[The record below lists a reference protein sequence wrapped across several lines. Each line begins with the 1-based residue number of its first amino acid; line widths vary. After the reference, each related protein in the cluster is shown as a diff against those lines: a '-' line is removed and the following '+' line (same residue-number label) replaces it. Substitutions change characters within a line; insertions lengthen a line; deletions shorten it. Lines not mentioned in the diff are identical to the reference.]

1 MIPPKR
7 VFLIQTEMGHPDP
20 WDDSLNMS
28 NTEVNPGLGISSNPT
43 AYESMISFFQ
53 RADNRFSISNSLYPE
68 THLVLKRPFSMH
80 DPQTEVMINFDNIAD
95 LINKSE
101 HGVVMLGAVLG
112 ETMIS
117 QQDVIGKS
125 SFYHRKDGEV
135 QDMISGEIVKDPR
148 IIPWLFCYKTK
159 DFPLYYMVLNPHSVQ
174 CISNI
179 EGPYN
184 GNHVYTISNHL
195 KNLNEV
201 IFKPA
206 LSKNARAIGEHNLI
220 VTGDEFTIEPF
231 GTWFV
236 KKHLPEFFKKA
247 KVKIST
253 NFDYELDGNKIR
265 VKTLNKEKG
274 YISLRWNTGTVMDM
288 SFHTSKNRFLQEF
301 IVDVIR

>member
-1 MIPPKR
+1 MTPRR

-28 NTEVNPGLGISSNPT
+28 NTEVNPGLGISSNPS

-53 RADNRFSISNSLYPE
+53 RADNRFSISHSVYPE
-68 THLVLKRPFSMH
+68 ANLVLKRPFSMH
-80 DPQTEVMINFDNIAD
+80 DPKTEVMLNFDNIAE
-95 LINKSE
+95 LIDKSE
-101 HGVVMLGAVLG
+101 HGVVMLGAILG
-112 ETMIS
+112 EKVIS

-125 SFYHRKDGEV
+125 SYYHRKNGDV
-135 QDMISGEIVKDPR
+135 QDMISGETIKDPR

-159 DFPLYYMVLNPHSVQ
+159 ELPLYYMVLNPHSVQ

-179 EGPYN
+179 EGQYN
-184 GNHVYTISNHL
+184 GNYVYTISNHL
-195 KNLNEV
+195 RNLNEI

-206 LSKNARAIGEHNLI
+206 LSKNARVIGEHNLV

-236 KKHLPEFFKKA
+236 KKHLPDFFKSA

-253 NFDYELDGNKIR
+253 NFNYVLDGNKIR
-265 VKTLNKEKG
+265 INTLNKEKG

>member
-1 MIPPKR
+1 MKPRRI
-7 VFLIQTEMGHPDP
+7 FLIQTEMGHPDP

-28 NTEVNPGLGISSNPT
+28 NTEVNPGLGTSSNPS

-68 THLVLKRPFSMH
+68 AHLVLKRPFSMH
-80 DPQTEVMINFDNIAD
+80 DPQTEVMLNFDNIAD
-95 LINKSE
+95 LIDKSE
-101 HGVVMLGAVLG
+101 HGVIMLGAVLG

-159 DFPLYYMVLNPHSVQ
+159 DLPLYYMVLNPHSVQ

-184 GNHVYTISNHL
+184 GNYVYTISNHL
-195 KNLNEV
+195 RNLNEI
-201 IFKPA
+201 IFKPS
-206 LSKNARAIGEHNLI
+206 LSKNARAIGEHNLV

-236 KKHLPEFFKKA
+236 KKHLPDFFKTA

>member
-1 MIPPKR
+1 MKPRR

-28 NTEVNPGLGISSNPT
+28 NTEVNPGLGTSSNPS

-80 DPQTEVMINFDNIAD
+80 DPQTEVMLNFDTIAD
-95 LINKSE
+95 LIDKSE
-101 HGVVMLGAVLG
+101 HGLVMLGAVLS
-112 ETMIS
+112 ETLIS

-125 SFYHRKDGEV
+125 SFYHRKNGEV
-135 QDMISGEIVKDPR
+135 QDMISGQIVKDPR

-159 DFPLYYMVLNPHSVQ
+159 DLPLYYMVLNPHSVQ

-184 GNHVYTISNHL
+184 GNYVYTISNHL
-195 KNLNEV
+195 RNLNEV

-220 VTGDEFTIEPF
+220 VTGNEFTIEPF

-236 KKHLPEFFKKA
+236 KKHLPEFFKNA

-265 VKTLNKEKG
+265 VNTLNKEKG

-288 SFHTSKNRFLQEF
+288 SFRTSKNRFLQEF
-301 IVDVIR
+301 IVDVIP

>member
-1 MIPPKR
+1 MTPRR

-28 NTEVNPGLGISSNPT
+28 NTEVNPGLGTSSNPS

-80 DPQTEVMINFDNIAD
+80 DPQTEVMLNFDNIAD
-95 LINKSE
+95 LIDKSE
-101 HGVVMLGAVLG
+101 HGVIMLGAILG

-125 SFYHRKDGEV
+125 SFYHRKNGEV

-159 DFPLYYMVLNPHSVQ
+159 DLPLYYMVLNPHSVQ

-184 GNHVYTISNHL
+184 GNYVYTISNHL
-195 KNLNEV
+195 RNLNEV

-206 LSKNARAIGEHNLI
+206 LSKNARAIGEHNI
-220 VTGDEFTIEPF
+220 VVTGDEFTIEPF

-236 KKHLPEFFKKA
+236 KKHLPDFFKTA

-274 YISLRWNTGTVMDM
+274 YISLRWNTGTVMD
-288 SFHTSKNRFLQEF
+288 LQYY
-301 IVDVIR
+301 

>member
-1 MIPPKR
+1 MKPRR

-28 NTEVNPGLGISSNPT
+28 NTEVNPGLGTSNNPL

-80 DPQTEVMINFDNIAD
+80 DPQTEVMLNFDNIAE
-95 LINKSE
+95 LIDKSE
-101 HGVVMLGAVLG
+101 HGVIMLGAVLG

-159 DFPLYYMVLNPHSVQ
+159 DLPLYYMVLNPHSVQ

-184 GNHVYTISNHL
+184 GNYVYTISNHL
-195 KNLNEV
+195 RNLNEV

-206 LSKNARAIGEHNLI
+206 LSKNARAIGEHNLV

-236 KKHLPEFFKKA
+236 KKHLPDFFKTA

>member
-1 MIPPKR
+1 
-7 VFLIQTEMGHPDP
+7 MGHPDP

-28 NTEVNPGLGISSNPT
+28 NTEVNPGLGISSNPS

-53 RADNRFSISNSLYPE
+53 RADNRFSISHSVYPE
-68 THLVLKRPFSMH
+68 ANLVLKRPFSMH
-80 DPQTEVMINFDNIAD
+80 DPQTEVMLNFDNIAE
-95 LINKSE
+95 LIDKSE
-101 HGVVMLGAVLG
+101 HGVIMLGAVLS
-112 ETMIS
+112 EKIIS

-125 SFYHRKDGEV
+125 SFYHRKNGEV
-135 QDMISGEIVKDPR
+135 QDMISGEILKDPR
-148 IIPWLFCYKTK
+148 IIPWFFCYKTK
-159 DFPLYYMVLNPHSVQ
+159 DLPLYYMVLNPHSVQ

-179 EGPYN
+179 EGQYN
-184 GNHVYTISNHL
+184 GNYVYTISNHL
-195 KNLNEV
+195 RNLNEIV
-201 IFKPA
+201 FKPS
-206 LSKNARAIGEHNLI
+206 LSKNARAIGEHNLV

-236 KKHLPEFFKKA
+236 KKHLPDFFKSA

-253 NFDYELDGNKIR
+253 NFDYVLDGNKIR
-265 VKTLNKEKG
+265 INTLNKEKG

>member
-1 MIPPKR
+1 MKPRR

-28 NTEVNPGLGISSNPT
+28 NTEVNPGLGTSNNPL

-80 DPQTEVMINFDNIAD
+80 DPQTEVMLNFDNIAD
-95 LINKSE
+95 LIDKSE
-101 HGVVMLGAVLG
+101 HGVIMLGAILG

-159 DFPLYYMVLNPHSVQ
+159 DLPLYYMVLNPHSVQ

-184 GNHVYTISNHL
+184 GNYVYTISNHL
-195 KNLNEV
+195 RNLNEV
-201 IFKPA
+201 IFKPS
-206 LSKNARAIGEHNLI
+206 LSKNARAIGEHNLV

-236 KKHLPEFFKKA
+236 KKHLPDFFKTA

>member
-1 MIPPKR
+1 MTPRR

-28 NTEVNPGLGISSNPT
+28 NTEVNPGLGTSSNPS

-80 DPQTEVMINFDNIAD
+80 DPQTEVMLNFDNIAD
-95 LINKSE
+95 LIDKSE
-101 HGVVMLGAVLG
+101 HGVIMLGAILG

-125 SFYHRKDGEV
+125 SFYHRKNGEV

-159 DFPLYYMVLNPHSVQ
+159 DLPLYYMVLNPHSVQ

-184 GNHVYTISNHL
+184 GNYVYTISNHL
-195 KNLNEV
+195 RNLNEV

-206 LSKNARAIGEHNLI
+206 LSKNARAIGEHNI
-220 VTGDEFTIEPF
+220 VVTGDEFTIEPF

-236 KKHLPEFFKKA
+236 KKHLPDFFKTA

-301 IVDVIR
+301 IVDVI

>member
-1 MIPPKR
+1 MKPRR

-28 NTEVNPGLGISSNPT
+28 NTEVHPGLGTSNNPT

-68 THLVLKRPFSMH
+68 AHLVLKRPFSMH
-80 DPQTEVMINFDNIAD
+80 DPQTEVMLNFDNIAE
-95 LINKSE
+95 LIDKSA

-125 SFYHRKDGEV
+125 SFYHRKNGEV

-159 DFPLYYMVLNPHSVQ
+159 DLPLYYMVLNPHSVQ

-184 GNHVYTISNHL
+184 GNYVYTISNHL
-195 KNLNEV
+195 RNLNEI

-206 LSKNARAIGEHNLI
+206 LSKNARAIGEHNLV

-236 KKHLPEFFKKA
+236 KKHLPDFFKTA

>member
-1 MIPPKR
+1 MKPRR

-28 NTEVNPGLGISSNPT
+28 NTEVNPGLGTSSNPS

-53 RADNRFSISNSLYPE
+53 RADNRFSISHSVYPE
-68 THLVLKRPFSMH
+68 ANLVLKRPFSMH
-80 DPQTEVMINFDNIAD
+80 DPQTEVMLNFDNIAE
-95 LINKSE
+95 LIDKSE
-101 HGVVMLGAVLG
+101 HGVIMLGAVLS
-112 ETMIS
+112 EKIIS

-125 SFYHRKDGEV
+125 SFYHRKNGEV
-135 QDMISGEIVKDPR
+135 QDMISGEILKDPR
-148 IIPWLFCYKTK
+148 IIPWFFCYKTK
-159 DFPLYYMVLNPHSVQ
+159 DLPLYYMVLNPHSVQ

-179 EGPYN
+179 EGQYN
-184 GNHVYTISNHL
+184 GNYVYTISNHL
-195 KNLNEV
+195 RNLNEI
-201 IFKPA
+201 IFKPS
-206 LSKNARAIGEHNLI
+206 LSKNARAIGEHNLV

-236 KKHLPEFFKKA
+236 KKHLPDFFKSA

-253 NFDYELDGNKIR
+253 NFDYVLDGNKIR
-265 VKTLNKEKG
+265 INTLNKEKG

>member
-1 MIPPKR
+1 
-7 VFLIQTEMGHPDP
+7 
-20 WDDSLNMS
+20 MS
-28 NTEVNPGLGISSNPT
+28 NTEVNPGLGTSSNPS

-53 RADNRFSISNSLYPE
+53 RADNRFSLSHSTYSEAN
-68 THLVLKRPFSMH
+68 LVLKRPFSMH
-80 DPQTEVMINFDNIAD
+80 DPKTEVMLNFDNIAE
-95 LINKSE
+95 LIDKSE
-101 HGVVMLGAVLG
+101 HGVIMLGAVLG
-112 ETMIS
+112 EHITS

-125 SFYHRKDGEV
+125 SFYHRKNGDV
-135 QDMISGEIVKDPR
+135 QDMISGEILKDPR

-159 DFPLYYMVLNPHSVQ
+159 DLPLYYMVLNPHSVQ

-179 EGPYN
+179 EGQYN
-184 GNHVYTISNHL
+184 GNYVYTISNHL
-195 KNLNEV
+195 KNLNEI

-206 LSKNARAIGEHNLI
+206 LSKNARAIGEHNLV
-220 VTGDEFTIEPF
+220 VTGDEFIIEPF

-236 KKHLPEFFKKA
+236 KKHLPKFFNSA

-253 NFDYELDGNKIR
+253 NFKYVLDGNKIR
-265 VKTLNKEKG
+265 VNTLNKEKG

>member
-1 MIPPKR
+1 MIPRR

-28 NTEVNPGLGISSNPT
+28 NTEVNPGLGISSNPS

-53 RADNRFSISNSLYPE
+53 RADNRFSINHSVYPE
-68 THLVLKRPFSMH
+68 ANLVLKRPFSMH
-80 DPQTEVMINFDNIAD
+80 DPQTEVMLNFDNIAE
-95 LINKSE
+95 LIDKSE
-101 HGVVMLGAVLG
+101 HGVIMLGAVLS
-112 ETMIS
+112 EKIIS

-125 SFYHRKDGEV
+125 SFYHRKNGEV
-135 QDMISGEIVKDPR
+135 QDMISGEILKDPR
-148 IIPWLFCYKTK
+148 IIPWFFCYKTK
-159 DFPLYYMVLNPHSVQ
+159 DLPLYYMVLNPHSVQ

-179 EGPYN
+179 EGQYN
-184 GNHVYTISNHL
+184 GNYVYTISNHL
-195 KNLNEV
+195 RNLNEI
-201 IFKPA
+201 IFKPS
-206 LSKNARAIGEHNLI
+206 LSKNARAIGEHNLV

-236 KKHLPEFFKKA
+236 KKHLPDFFKSA

-253 NFDYELDGNKIR
+253 NFDYVLDGNKIR
-265 VKTLNKEKG
+265 INTLNKEKG

>member
-1 MIPPKR
+1 MTPRR

-28 NTEVNPGLGISSNPT
+28 NTEVNPGLGISSNPS

-53 RADNRFSISNSLYPE
+53 RADNRFSISHSVYPE
-68 THLVLKRPFSMH
+68 ANLVLKRPFSMH
-80 DPQTEVMINFDNIAD
+80 DPKTEVMLNFDNIAE
-95 LINKSE
+95 LIDKSE
-101 HGVVMLGAVLG
+101 HGVVMLGAILG
-112 ETMIS
+112 EKVIS

-125 SFYHRKDGEV
+125 SYYHRKNGDV
-135 QDMISGEIVKDPR
+135 QDMISGETIKDPR

-159 DFPLYYMVLNPHSVQ
+159 ELPLYYMVLNPHSVQ

-179 EGPYN
+179 EGQYN
-184 GNHVYTISNHL
+184 GNYVYTISNHL
-195 KNLNEV
+195 RNLNEI

-206 LSKNARAIGEHNLI
+206 LSKNARAIGEHNLV

-236 KKHLPEFFKKA
+236 KKHLPDFFKSA

-253 NFDYELDGNKIR
+253 NFNYVLDGNKIR
-265 VKTLNKEKG
+265 INTLNKEKG

>member
-1 MIPPKR
+1 MIPRR

-28 NTEVNPGLGISSNPT
+28 NTEVNPGLGISSNPS

-53 RADNRFSISNSLYPE
+53 RADNRFSISHSVYPE
-68 THLVLKRPFSMH
+68 ANLVLKRPFSMH
-80 DPQTEVMINFDNIAD
+80 DPQTEVMLNFDNIAE
-95 LINKSE
+95 LIDKSE
-101 HGVVMLGAVLG
+101 HGVIMLGAVLS
-112 ETMIS
+112 EKIIS

-125 SFYHRKDGEV
+125 SFYHRKNGEV
-135 QDMISGEIVKDPR
+135 QDMISGEILKDPR
-148 IIPWLFCYKTK
+148 IIPWFFCYKTK
-159 DFPLYYMVLNPHSVQ
+159 DLPLYYMVLNPHSVQ

-179 EGPYN
+179 EGQYN
-184 GNHVYTISNHL
+184 GNYVYTISNHL
-195 KNLNEV
+195 RNLNEI
-201 IFKPA
+201 IFKPS
-206 LSKNARAIGEHNLI
+206 LSKNARAIGEHNLV

-236 KKHLPEFFKKA
+236 KKHLPDFFKSA

-253 NFDYELDGNKIR
+253 NFDYVLDGNKIR
-265 VKTLNKEKG
+265 INTLNKEKG

>member
-1 MIPPKR
+1 
-7 VFLIQTEMGHPDP
+7 
-20 WDDSLNMS
+20 
-28 NTEVNPGLGISSNPT
+28 
-43 AYESMISFFQ
+43 
-53 RADNRFSISNSLYPE
+53 
-68 THLVLKRPFSMH
+68 
-80 DPQTEVMINFDNIAD
+80 MINFDNIAD
-95 LINKSE
+95 LIDKSE

-125 SFYHRKDGEV
+125 SFYHRKNGEV
-135 QDMISGEIVKDPR
+135 QDMINGEIVKDPR

-159 DFPLYYMVLNPHSVQ
+159 DLPLYYMVLNPHSVQ

-179 EGPYN
+179 EGQYN

-206 LSKNARAIGEHNLI
+206 LSKNARAIGEHNLV

-236 KKHLPEFFKKA
+236 KKHLPDFFKTA

-253 NFDYELDGNKIR
+253 NFDYEIDGNKIR

>member
-1 MIPPKR
+1 MTPRR

-28 NTEVNPGLGISSNPT
+28 NTEVNPGLGTSNNPF

-53 RADNRFSISNSLYPE
+53 RADNRFSISNSVYSE
-68 THLVLKRPFSMH
+68 AHLVLKRPFSMH
-80 DPQTEVMINFDNIAD
+80 DPKTEVMLNFDNIAD
-95 LINKSE
+95 LIDKSE
-101 HGVVMLGAVLG
+101 HGVVMLGAIL
-112 ETMIS
+112 EDKILS

-125 SFYHRKDGEV
+125 SFYHRKSGEV
-135 QDMISGEIVKDPR
+135 QDMISGEVVKDPR

-159 DFPLYYMVLNPHSVQ
+159 DLPLYYMVLNPHSVQ

-179 EGPYN
+179 EGQYN
-184 GNHVYTISNHL
+184 GNYVYTISNHL
-195 KNLNEV
+195 KNLNEIV
-201 IFKPA
+201 FKPA

-220 VTGDEFTIEPF
+220 VTGNAFTIEPF

-236 KKHLPEFFKKA
+236 KKHLPEFFKTA

-253 NFDYELDGNKIR
+253 NFDYKLDGNKIR
-265 VKTLNKEKG
+265 VNTLNKEKG

>member
-1 MIPPKR
+1 MIPRR

-28 NTEVNPGLGISSNPT
+28 NTEVSPGLGISNNPS

-53 RADNRFSISNSLYPE
+53 RADNRFSISNSLYAE
-68 THLVLKRPFSMH
+68 AHLVLKRPFSMH
-80 DPQTEVMINFDNIAD
+80 DHETEVMINFDNIAD
-95 LINKSE
+95 LIDKSE
-101 HGVVMLGAVLG
+101 HGVIMLGAVLG

-125 SFYHRKDGEV
+125 SFYHRKNGDV
-135 QDMISGEIVKDPR
+135 QDMISGEIIKDPR

-159 DFPLYYMVLNPHSVQ
+159 DLPLYYMVLNPHSVQ

-184 GNHVYTISNHL
+184 GNYVYTISNHL
-195 KNLNEV
+195 RNLNEV

-206 LSKNARAIGEHNLI
+206 LSKNARAIGEHNI
-220 VTGDEFTIEPF
+220 VVTGDEFTIEPF

-236 KKHLPEFFKKA
+236 KKHLPEFFKTA

>member
-1 MIPPKR
+1 MTPKR

-28 NTEVNPGLGISSNPT
+28 NTEVNPGLGTSNNPLD
-43 AYESMISFFQ
+43 YESMISYFQ
-53 RADNRFSISNSLYPE
+53 RADNRFSISNSFY
-68 THLVLKRPFSMH
+68 TDAHLVLKRPFSVH
-80 DPQTEVMINFDNIAD
+80 DTQTEVKLNFDNIAD
-95 LINKSE
+95 LIDKSE
-101 HGVVMLGAVLG
+101 HGVIMLGAVLD
-112 ETMIS
+112 EVTLP

-125 SFYHRKDGEV
+125 SFYHRKDGGV
-135 QDMISGEIVKDPR
+135 QDMISGEIIKDPR

-159 DFPLYYMVLNPHSVQ
+159 DLPLYYMVLNPHSVQ

-184 GNHVYTISNHL
+184 GNYVYTISNHL
-195 KNLNEV
+195 RNLNEV
-201 IFKPA
+201 IFKPT
-206 LSKNARAIGEHNLI
+206 LSKNVRAIGEHNI
-220 VTGDEFTIEPF
+220 VVTGDEFTIEPF

-236 KKHLPEFFKKA
+236 KKHLPEFFKTA

>member
-1 MIPPKR
+1 MTPRR

-28 NTEVNPGLGISSNPT
+28 NTEVNPGLGISSNPS

-53 RADNRFSISNSLYPE
+53 RADNRFSISHSVYPE
-68 THLVLKRPFSMH
+68 ANLVLKRPFSMH
-80 DPQTEVMINFDNIAD
+80 DPKTEVMLNFDNIAE
-95 LINKSE
+95 LIDKSE
-101 HGVVMLGAVLG
+101 HGVVMLGAILG
-112 ETMIS
+112 EKVIS

-125 SFYHRKDGEV
+125 SYYHRKNGDV
-135 QDMISGEIVKDPR
+135 QDMISGEIIKDPR

-159 DFPLYYMVLNPHSVQ
+159 ELPLYYMVLNPHSVQ

-179 EGPYN
+179 EGQYN
-184 GNHVYTISNHL
+184 GNYVYTISNHL
-195 KNLNEV
+195 RNLNEI

-206 LSKNARAIGEHNLI
+206 LSKNARAIGEHNL
-220 VTGDEFTIEPF
+220 VVMGDEFTIEPF

-236 KKHLPEFFKKA
+236 KKHLPDFFKST

-253 NFDYELDGNKIR
+253 NFNYVLDGNKIR
-265 VKTLNKEKG
+265 INTLNKEKG

>member
-1 MIPPKR
+1 MKPRR

-28 NTEVNPGLGISSNPT
+28 NTEVNPGLGTSNNPL

-80 DPQTEVMINFDNIAD
+80 DPQTEVMLNFDNIAD
-95 LINKSE
+95 LIDKSE
-101 HGVVMLGAVLG
+101 HGVIMLGAVLG

-159 DFPLYYMVLNPHSVQ
+159 DLPLYYMVLNPHSVQ

-184 GNHVYTISNHL
+184 GNYVYTISNHL
-195 KNLNEV
+195 RNLNEV

-206 LSKNARAIGEHNLI
+206 LSKNARAIGEHNI
-220 VTGDEFTIEPF
+220 VVTGDEFTIEPF

-236 KKHLPEFFKKA
+236 KKHLPEFFKTA

>member
-1 MIPPKR
+1 MIPRR

-28 NTEVNPGLGISSNPT
+28 NTEVNPGLGISSNPS

-53 RADNRFSISNSLYPE
+53 RADNRFSISHSVYPE
-68 THLVLKRPFSMH
+68 ANLVLKRPFSMH
-80 DPQTEVMINFDNIAD
+80 DPQTEVMLNFDNIAE
-95 LINKSE
+95 LIDKSE
-101 HGVVMLGAVLG
+101 HGVIMLGAVLS
-112 ETMIS
+112 EKIIS

-125 SFYHRKDGEV
+125 SFYHRKNGEV
-135 QDMISGEIVKDPR
+135 QDMVSGEILKDPR
-148 IIPWLFCYKTK
+148 IIPWFFCYKTK
-159 DFPLYYMVLNPHSVQ
+159 DLPLYYMVLNPHSVQ

-179 EGPYN
+179 EGQYN
-184 GNHVYTISNHL
+184 GNYVYTISNHL
-195 KNLNEV
+195 RNLNEIV
-201 IFKPA
+201 FKPS
-206 LSKNARAIGEHNLI
+206 LSKNARAIGEHNLV

-236 KKHLPEFFKKA
+236 KKHLPEFFKSA

-253 NFDYELDGNKIR
+253 NFDYVLDGNKIR
-265 VKTLNKEKG
+265 INTLNKEKG

>member
-1 MIPPKR
+1 
-7 VFLIQTEMGHPDP
+7 
-20 WDDSLNMS
+20 
-28 NTEVNPGLGISSNPT
+28 
-43 AYESMISFFQ
+43 
-53 RADNRFSISNSLYPE
+53 
-68 THLVLKRPFSMH
+68 MH
-80 DPQTEVMINFDNIAD
+80 DPKTEVMLNFDNIAD
-95 LINKSE
+95 LIDKSE
-101 HGVVMLGAVLG
+101 HGVVMLGAVL
-112 ETMIS
+112 EDKIIS

-125 SFYHRKDGEV
+125 SFYHRKSGEV

-159 DFPLYYMVLNPHSVQ
+159 DLPLYYMILNPHSVQ

-179 EGPYN
+179 EGQYN
-184 GNHVYTISNHL
+184 GNYVYTISNHL
-195 KNLNEV
+195 KNLNEIV
-201 IFKPA
+201 FKPA

-220 VTGDEFTIEPF
+220 VTGNEFTIEPF

-236 KKHLPEFFKKA
+236 KKHLPEFFKNA

-265 VKTLNKEKG
+265 VNTLNKEKG

>member
-1 MIPPKR
+1 MTPRR

-28 NTEVNPGLGISSNPT
+28 NTEVNPGLGTSNNPI

-53 RADNRFSISNSLYPE
+53 RADNRFSISNSFYPE
-68 THLVLKRPFSMH
+68 AHVVLKRPFSMH
-80 DPQTEVMINFDNIAD
+80 DTQTEVMINFDTIAE
-95 LINKSE
+95 LIDKSE

-112 ETMIS
+112 ETS
-117 QQDVIGKS
+117 LPQQDIIGKS
-125 SFYHRKDGEV
+125 SFFHRKTGDV

-159 DFPLYYMVLNPHSVQ
+159 DLPLYYMVLNPHSVQ

-179 EGPYN
+179 EGQYN
-184 GNHVYTISNHL
+184 GNYVYTISNHL
-195 KNLNEV
+195 KNLNEIV
-201 IFKPA
+201 FKPA

-236 KKHLPEFFKKA
+236 KKHLPEFFKTA

-253 NFDYELDGNKIR
+253 NFDYELEGNKIR

-301 IVDVIR
+301 IVDVI

>member
-1 MIPPKR
+1 MIPRR

-20 WDDSLNMS
+20 WDDSLNMA
-28 NTEVNPGLGISSNPT
+28 NTEVNPGLGTSSNPS

-68 THLVLKRPFSMH
+68 AHLVLKRPFSMH
-80 DPQTEVMINFDNIAD
+80 DPQTEVMLNFDNIAE
-95 LINKSE
+95 LIDKSA

-125 SFYHRKDGEV
+125 SFYHRKNGEV

-159 DFPLYYMVLNPHSVQ
+159 DLPLYYMVLNPHSVQ

-184 GNHVYTISNHL
+184 GNYIYTISNHL
-195 KNLNEV
+195 RNLNEI

-206 LSKNARAIGEHNLI
+206 LSKNARAIGEHNLV

-236 KKHLPEFFKKA
+236 KKHLPDFFKTA

-253 NFDYELDGNKIR
+253 NFDYELDGNNIR

>member
-1 MIPPKR
+1 MTPRR

-28 NTEVNPGLGISSNPT
+28 NTEVHPGLGISNNPS

-53 RADNRFSISNSLYPE
+53 RADNRFSISNSVY
-68 THLVLKRPFSMH
+68 TDSHVVLKRPFSIH
-80 DPQTEVMINFDNIAD
+80 DPKTEVPLNFDNIAD
-95 LINKSE
+95 LIDKSE
-101 HGVVMLGAVLG
+101 HGVIMLGAILG
-112 ETMIS
+112 EAMIS

-125 SFYHRKDGEV
+125 SFYHRKNGDV
-135 QDMISGEIVKDPR
+135 QDMISEEIVKDPR

-159 DFPLYYMVLNPHSVQ
+159 DLPLYYMVLNPHSVQ

-179 EGPYN
+179 EGQYN
-184 GNHVYTISNHL
+184 GNYVYTISNHL

-206 LSKNARAIGEHNLI
+206 LSKNARAIGEHNLV

-236 KKHLPEFFKKA
+236 KKHLPDFFKTA

-274 YISLRWNTGTVMDM
+274 YISFRWNTGTVMDM

>member
-1 MIPPKR
+1 MTPRR

-28 NTEVNPGLGISSNPT
+28 NTEVNPGLGTSNNPT

-53 RADNRFSISNSLYPE
+53 RADNRFSISNSFYPE
-68 THLVLKRPFSMH
+68 AHVVLKRPFSVH
-80 DPQTEVMINFDNIAD
+80 DAKTEVMLNFDNIAD
-95 LINKSE
+95 LIDKSE

-112 ETMIS
+112 ETS
-117 QQDVIGKS
+117 LPQQDIIGKS
-125 SFYHRKDGEV
+125 SFFHRKNGDV
-135 QDMISGEIVKDPR
+135 QDMISGEIVTDPR

-159 DFPLYYMVLNPHSVQ
+159 DLPLYYMVLNPHSVQ

-179 EGPYN
+179 EGQYN
-184 GNHVYTISNHL
+184 GNYVYTISNHL
-195 KNLNEV
+195 KNLNEIV
-201 IFKPA
+201 FKPA

-236 KKHLPEFFKKA
+236 KKHLPEFFKTA

-253 NFDYELDGNKIR
+253 NFDYELEGNKIR

-301 IVDVIR
+301 IVDVI

>member
-1 MIPPKR
+1 MKPRR

-28 NTEVNPGLGISSNPT
+28 NTEVNPGLGTSSNPS

-53 RADNRFSISNSLYPE
+53 RADNRFSLSHSIYSE
-68 THLVLKRPFSMH
+68 AHLVLKRPFSMH
-80 DPQTEVMINFDNIAD
+80 DPQTEVMLNFDNIAE
-95 LINKSE
+95 LIDNSQ
-101 HGVVMLGAVLG
+101 HGVIMLGAVFG
-112 ETMIS
+112 EKIIS

-125 SFYHRKDGEV
+125 SFYHRKNGDV

-159 DFPLYYMVLNPHSVQ
+159 DLPLYYMVLNPHSVQ

-179 EGPYN
+179 EGQYN
-184 GNHVYTISNHL
+184 GNYVYTISNHL
-195 KNLNEV
+195 KNLNEI
-201 IFKPA
+201 IFKPS
-206 LSKNARAIGEHNLI
+206 LSKNARAIGEHNLV

-236 KKHLPEFFKKA
+236 KKHLPEFFKST

-253 NFDYELDGNKIR
+253 NFKYVLDGNKIR
-265 VKTLNKEKG
+265 VNTLNKEKG

>member
-1 MIPPKR
+1 MKPRR

-28 NTEVNPGLGISSNPT
+28 NTEVNPGLGTSNNPL

-80 DPQTEVMINFDNIAD
+80 DPQTEVMLNFDNIAD
-95 LINKSE
+95 LIDKSE
-101 HGVVMLGAVLG
+101 HGVIMLGAVLG

-125 SFYHRKDGEV
+125 SFYHRKNGEV
-135 QDMISGEIVKDPR
+135 QDMISGETVKDPR

-159 DFPLYYMVLNPHSVQ
+159 DLPLYYMVLNPHSVQ

-184 GNHVYTISNHL
+184 GNYVYTISNHL
-195 KNLNEV
+195 RNLNEI

-206 LSKNARAIGEHNLI
+206 LSKNARAIGEHNLV

-236 KKHLPEFFKKA
+236 KKHLPDFFKTA

>member
-1 MIPPKR
+1 MKPRRI
-7 VFLIQTEMGHPDP
+7 FLIQTEMGHPDP

-28 NTEVNPGLGISSNPT
+28 NTEVNPGLGTSSNPS

-68 THLVLKRPFSMH
+68 AHLVLKRPFSMH
-80 DPQTEVMINFDNIAD
+80 DPQTEVMLNFDNIAD
-95 LINKSE
+95 LIDKSE
-101 HGVVMLGAVLG
+101 HGVIMLGAVLG

-159 DFPLYYMVLNPHSVQ
+159 DLPLYYMVLNPHSVQ

-184 GNHVYTISNHL
+184 GNYVYTISNHL
-195 KNLNEV
+195 RNLNEI

-206 LSKNARAIGEHNLI
+206 LSKNARAIGEHNLV

-236 KKHLPEFFKKA
+236 KKHLPDFFKTA

>member
-1 MIPPKR
+1 
-7 VFLIQTEMGHPDP
+7 MGHPDP

-28 NTEVNPGLGISSNPT
+28 NTEVNPGLGISSNPS

-53 RADNRFSISNSLYPE
+53 RADNRFSISHSVYPE
-68 THLVLKRPFSMH
+68 ANLVLKRPFSMH
-80 DPQTEVMINFDNIAD
+80 DPQTEVMLNFDNIAE
-95 LINKSE
+95 LIDKSE
-101 HGVVMLGAVLG
+101 HGVIMLGAVLS
-112 ETMIS
+112 EKIIS

-125 SFYHRKDGEV
+125 SFYHRKNGEV
-135 QDMISGEIVKDPR
+135 QDMISGEILKDPR
-148 IIPWLFCYKTK
+148 IIPWFFCYKTK
-159 DFPLYYMVLNPHSVQ
+159 DLPLYYMVLNPHSVQ

-179 EGPYN
+179 EGQYN
-184 GNHVYTISNHL
+184 GNYVYTISNHL
-195 KNLNEV
+195 RNLNEI
-201 IFKPA
+201 IFKPS
-206 LSKNARAIGEHNLI
+206 LSKNARAIGEHNLV

-236 KKHLPEFFKKA
+236 KKHLPDFFKSA

-253 NFDYELDGNKIR
+253 NFDYVLDGNKIR
-265 VKTLNKEKG
+265 INTLNKEKG

>member
-1 MIPPKR
+1 MIPRR

-28 NTEVNPGLGISSNPT
+28 NTEVNPGLGISSNPS

-53 RADNRFSISNSLYPE
+53 RADNRFSISHSVYPE
-68 THLVLKRPFSMH
+68 ANLVLKRPFSMH
-80 DPQTEVMINFDNIAD
+80 DPQTEVMLNFDNIAE
-95 LINKSE
+95 LIDKSE
-101 HGVVMLGAVLG
+101 HGVIMLGAVLS
-112 ETMIS
+112 EKIIS

-125 SFYHRKDGEV
+125 SFYHRKNGEV
-135 QDMISGEIVKDPR
+135 QDMISGEILKDPR
-148 IIPWLFCYKTK
+148 IIPWFFCYKTK
-159 DFPLYYMVLNPHSVQ
+159 DLPLYYMVLNPHSVQ

-179 EGPYN
+179 EGQYN
-184 GNHVYTISNHL
+184 GNYVYTISNHL
-195 KNLNEV
+195 RNLNEIV
-201 IFKPA
+201 FKPS
-206 LSKNARAIGEHNLI
+206 LSKNARAIGEHNLV

-236 KKHLPEFFKKA
+236 KKHLPDFFKSA

-253 NFDYELDGNKIR
+253 NFDYVLDGNKIR
-265 VKTLNKEKG
+265 INTLNKEKG

>member
-1 MIPPKR
+1 MIPRR

-28 NTEVNPGLGISSNPT
+28 NTEVNPGLGISSNPS

-53 RADNRFSISNSLYPE
+53 RADNRFSISHSVYPE
-68 THLVLKRPFSMH
+68 ANLVLKRPFSMH
-80 DPQTEVMINFDNIAD
+80 DPQTEVMLNFDNIAE
-95 LINKSE
+95 LIDKSE
-101 HGVVMLGAVLG
+101 HGVIMLGAVLS
-112 ETMIS
+112 EKIIS

-125 SFYHRKDGEV
+125 SFYHRKNGEV
-135 QDMISGEIVKDPR
+135 QDMVSGEILKDPR
-148 IIPWLFCYKTK
+148 IIPWFFCYKTK
-159 DFPLYYMVLNPHSVQ
+159 DLPLYYMVLNPHSVQ

-179 EGPYN
+179 EGQYN
-184 GNHVYTISNHL
+184 GNYVYTISNHL
-195 KNLNEV
+195 RNLNEIV
-201 IFKPA
+201 FKPS
-206 LSKNARAIGEHNLI
+206 LSKNARAIGEHNLV

-236 KKHLPEFFKKA
+236 KKHLPDFFKSA

-253 NFDYELDGNKIR
+253 NFDYVLDGNKIR
-265 VKTLNKEKG
+265 INTLNKEKG

>member
-1 MIPPKR
+1 MKPRR

-28 NTEVNPGLGISSNPT
+28 NTEVNPGLGTSNNPL

-80 DPQTEVMINFDNIAD
+80 DPQTEVMLNFDNIAE
-95 LINKSE
+95 LIDKSE
-101 HGVVMLGAVLG
+101 HGVIMLGAVLG

-125 SFYHRKDGEV
+125 SFYHRKNGEV
-135 QDMISGEIVKDPR
+135 QDMISGEIVKHPR

-159 DFPLYYMVLNPHSVQ
+159 DLPLYYMVLNPHSVQ

-184 GNHVYTISNHL
+184 GNYVYTISNHL
-195 KNLNEV
+195 RNLNEV
-201 IFKPA
+201 IFKPS
-206 LSKNARAIGEHNLI
+206 LSKNARAIGEHNLV

-236 KKHLPEFFKKA
+236 KKHLPDFFKTA

>member
-1 MIPPKR
+1 MKPRR

-28 NTEVNPGLGISSNPT
+28 NTEVHPGLGTSNNPT

-53 RADNRFSISNSLYPE
+53 RADNRFSISNSFYPE
-68 THLVLKRPFSMH
+68 SHVVLKRPFSIH

-95 LINKSE
+95 LIDKSE

-125 SFYHRKDGEV
+125 SFYHRKNGEV

-159 DFPLYYMVLNPHSVQ
+159 DLPLYYMVLNPHSVQ

-184 GNHVYTISNHL
+184 GNYVYTISNHL
-195 KNLNEV
+195 RNLNEI
-201 IFKPA
+201 IFKPS
-206 LSKNARAIGEHNLI
+206 LSKNARAIGEHNLV

-236 KKHLPEFFKKA
+236 KKHLPDFFKTA

-253 NFDYELDGNKIR
+253 NFDYEFDGNKIR

>member
-1 MIPPKR
+1 MIPRR

-28 NTEVNPGLGISSNPT
+28 NTEVNPGLGISSNPS

-53 RADNRFSISNSLYPE
+53 RADNRFSISHSVYPE
-68 THLVLKRPFSMH
+68 ANLVLKRPFSMH
-80 DPQTEVMINFDNIAD
+80 DPQTEVMLNFDNIAE
-95 LINKSE
+95 LIDKSE
-101 HGVVMLGAVLG
+101 HGVIMLGAVLS
-112 ETMIS
+112 EKIIS

-125 SFYHRKDGEV
+125 SFYHRKNGEV
-135 QDMISGEIVKDPR
+135 QDMISGEILKDPR
-148 IIPWLFCYKTK
+148 IIPWFFCYKTK
-159 DFPLYYMVLNPHSVQ
+159 DLPLYYMVLNPHSVQ

-179 EGPYN
+179 EGQYN
-184 GNHVYTISNHL
+184 GNYVYTISNHL
-195 KNLNEV
+195 RNLNEI
-201 IFKPA
+201 IFKPS
-206 LSKNARAIGEHNLI
+206 LSKNARAIGEHNLV

-236 KKHLPEFFKKA
+236 KKHLPDFFKST

-253 NFDYELDGNKIR
+253 NFDYVLDGNKIR
-265 VKTLNKEKG
+265 INTLNKEKG